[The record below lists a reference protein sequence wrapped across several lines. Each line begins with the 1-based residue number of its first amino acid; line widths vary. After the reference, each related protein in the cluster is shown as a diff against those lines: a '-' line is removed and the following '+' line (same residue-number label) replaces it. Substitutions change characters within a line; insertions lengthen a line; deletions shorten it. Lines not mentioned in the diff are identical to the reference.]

1 LLGVWSGLDAGS
13 ATLPVV
19 SPTQASARGL
29 FLTIE
34 GPEGAGKTTVAERLE
49 HLAQRAG
56 LDPLLTREP
65 GGTSLGERVRDV
77 VLAATESG
85 GHDPRTDALLFNAA
99 RAELVR
105 RVIDPALDAGRLV
118 ICTRFADSTVAYQ
131 GHGAGL
137 PVDELRA
144 IERFATG
151 GLRPD
156 RTLVLDLPAQV
167 GLARKLGADRTR
179 FETEFDLDF
188 HQRVRAGYLAM
199 ALSEPARFRVV
210 DASTDPDRVL
220 ADVLAAITDLPG
232 LARLVRGGTSEPQ
245 RVVERIH
252 P

>member
-1 LLGVWSGLDAGS
+1 M
-13 ATLPVV
+13 

-49 HLAQRAG
+49 QLAHRAG

-65 GGTSLGERVRDV
+65 GGTPLGERIRDL
-77 VLAATESG
+77 VLSASAAG

-105 RVIDPALDAGRLV
+105 QVIEPALDGGRLV
-118 ICTRFADSTVAYQ
+118 ICTRFANSTVAYQ

-137 PVDELRA
+137 PVDELRS

-156 RTLVLDLPAQV
+156 RTLILDLPAEV
-167 GLARKLGADRTR
+167 GLSRKLACRPDPLR
-179 FETEFDLDF
+179 D
-188 HQRVRAGYLAM
+188 RVRPRLPPPSPGRLPRHGPGRAGA
-199 ALSEPARFRVV
+199 V
-210 DASTDPDRVL
+210 
-220 ADVLAAITDLPG
+220 PG
-232 LARLVRGGTSEPQ
+232 GRRH
-245 RVVERIH
+245 R
-252 P
+252 

>member
-1 LLGVWSGLDAGS
+1 
-13 ATLPVV
+13 V

-49 HLAQRAG
+49 SLARRAG
-56 LDPLLTREP
+56 RNPLLTREP
-65 GGTSLGERVRDV
+65 GGTTIGERIRDV
-77 VLAATESG
+77 VLSASASG

-105 RVIDPALDAGRLV
+105 QVIEPALDAGRLV
-118 ICTRFADSTVAYQ
+118 ICTRFADSTIAYQ

-156 RTLVLDLPAQV
+156 RTLILDLPADV
-167 GLARKLGADRTR
+167 GLARKLGPDLTR

-199 ALSEPARFRVV
+199 ARAEPSRFRVI
-210 DASTDPDRVL
+210 DAVADPERVFDD
-220 ADVLAAITDLPG
+220 AIAAITDLPG
-232 LARLVRGGTSEPQ
+232 LAELVRGGTSEPP

>member
-1 LLGVWSGLDAGS
+1 MIGALDPGS
-13 ATLPVV
+13 ATLRVV

-34 GPEGAGKTTVAERLE
+34 GPEGAGKTTVAQRLE
-49 HLAQRAG
+49 QLARRAG

-65 GGTSLGERVRDV
+65 GGTALGEQIRNV

-85 GHDPRTDALLFNAA
+85 GHGPRTDALLFNAA

-105 RVIDPALDAGRLV
+105 QVVEPALEAGRLV

-156 RTLVLDLPAQV
+156 RTLILDLPAEV
-167 GLARKLGADRTR
+167 GLARKVEADRTR

-199 ALSEPARFRVV
+199 ARSEPARFRVV
-210 DASTDPDRVL
+210 DATTGPDL
-220 ADVLAAITDLPG
+220 VLAAALSALADLPG
-232 LARLVRGGTSEPQ
+232 LGQLVRTGTSEPQ